1 MVDRGNTCS
10 FNHTLDEICLK
21 GSGGS
26 DVQRV
31 RLQCGRCRRLWL
43 SPRVGKIPWRRAWQA
58 TLVFLPGNP
67 VDRGAWQAIVSRAT
81 ASDTTEQL
89 SRAQGA
95 GAVTGHS
102 AACYLRPD

>member
-1 MVDRGNTCS
+1 MVDGVIPCS
-10 FNHTLDEICLK
+10 FNHALDEICLK

-67 VDRGAWQAIVSRAT
+67 VDRGAWQAIGSRAT
-81 ASDTTEQL
+81 ASHTTE
-89 SRAQGA
+89 S
-95 GAVTGHS
+95 
-102 AACYLRPD
+102 